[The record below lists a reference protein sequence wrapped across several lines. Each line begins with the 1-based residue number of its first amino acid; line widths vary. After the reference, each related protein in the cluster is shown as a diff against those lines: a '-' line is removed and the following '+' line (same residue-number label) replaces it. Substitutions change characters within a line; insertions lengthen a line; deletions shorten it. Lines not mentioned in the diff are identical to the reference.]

1 MPVANGRRVA
11 VIAGCRTPFCKS
23 GTTLKDVRAVDLARF
38 VARELLERTNLDGAD
53 VNAVIFGQ
61 VVPSAL
67 VPNVAREV
75 SLLPQFPK
83 EIPAYSLNRACASS
97 GQAVANA
104 YDEIVLGDAEVV
116 LAGGVESLSDIPI
129 LASRRLAD
137 ILMEASKA
145 KSFGAR
151 LRTLSRI
158 RPRDLVPVSPAIA
171 EPSTGETMG
180 QSAEKMAKEN
190 HISRAAQ
197 DRWALRSHELA
208 ARGTDDG
215 RITAEIVP
223 WFGPGGRAGDGVVTQ
238 DNGVRRD
245 TSLEQMAKLK
255 PVFDRRYG
263 SVTAAN
269 SSPLTDGASAV
280 LVMSDSAARAL
291 GYTPLA
297 YVRSYAVAA
306 VDPGWQL
313 LQAPIFAVPKALERA
328 GIQWK
333 ELGVIEVHEAFAAQV
348 LSNLQG
354 WAAKGWEIN
363 EDIIN
368 VMGGSIAIGH
378 PFGATGTRLVT
389 TLANEMARRDVQ
401 FGLLSICAQGGMG
414 LAMVW
419 SAADGS
425 GRGAHLGARRR
436 RHRRRHFRLEE
447 RAGQQAFGRG
457 EAGPARDVRRVGA
470 RRRRA
475 GRRLLLV
482 EARELHRGGRH
493 RGVRPAHHR
502 RGSRAALGRGPGN
515 AGPGGALPQTDRRR
529 DSRRVPRRRTRVR
542 PRLRVPRG
550 LRSPPD
556 PARPPGSAARH
567 SPGGGRLPA
576 APPVDW
582 RPRGARHHPRG
593 QGRRRQEGVPFGH
606 RGRAGSSRH
615 PQGRHHR
622 RGATHGRR
630 LAPASQAAGRVPRMA
645 ARRQPTGPGLGLPS
659 RAEAGTRADAR
670 QLSRAPRRVGG
681 GGAWAETRHGGGS
694 EARGAAVRAARR
706 H

>member
-1 MPVANGRRVA
+1 MPGADGRRVA

-23 GTTLKDVRAVDLARF
+23 GTVLKDARAVDLARF

-104 YDEIVLGDAEVV
+104 YDEIVLGDADVV

-137 ILMEASKA
+137 ILVEASKA
-145 KSFGAR
+145 KSLGAG

-197 DRWALRSHELA
+197 DRWGLRSHELA

-215 RITAEIVP
+215 RIPAEIVP
-223 WFGPGGRAGDGVVTQ
+223 WFPPPQGGRAGDGVVTQ
-238 DNGVRRD
+238 DNGIRRD
-245 TSLEQMAKLK
+245 TSLEQMGKLK

-280 LVMSDSAARAL
+280 LLMSDSAARAL

-333 ELGVIEVHEAFAAQV
+333 DLGVIEVHEAFAAQV

-354 WAAKGWEIN
+354 WEALGWEIN
-363 EDIIN
+363 QDIIN

-389 TLANEMARRDVQ
+389 TLANGMTRRDVQ

-414 LAMVW
+414 FAMV
-419 SAADGS
+419 
-425 GRGAHLGARRR
+425 LERR
-436 RHRRRHFRLEE
+436 
-447 RAGQQAFGRG
+447 
-457 EAGPARDVRRVGA
+457 
-470 RRRRA
+470 
-475 GRRLLLV
+475 
-482 EARELHRGGRH
+482 
-493 RGVRPAHHR
+493 
-502 RGSRAALGRGPGN
+502 
-515 AGPGGALPQTDRRR
+515 
-529 DSRRVPRRRTRVR
+529 
-542 PRLRVPRG
+542 
-550 LRSPPD
+550 
-556 PARPPGSAARH
+556 
-567 SPGGGRLPA
+567 
-576 APPVDW
+576 
-582 RPRGARHHPRG
+582 
-593 QGRRRQEGVPFGH
+593 
-606 RGRAGSSRH
+606 
-615 PQGRHHR
+615 
-622 RGATHGRR
+622 
-630 LAPASQAAGRVPRMA
+630 
-645 ARRQPTGPGLGLPS
+645 
-659 RAEAGTRADAR
+659 
-670 QLSRAPRRVGG
+670 
-681 GGAWAETRHGGGS
+681 
-694 EARGAAVRAARR
+694 
-706 H
+706 